1 MRGRAE
7 VFLLRERLDRRF
19 ERIDRVANADIELQA
34 EFARYLCILVSGF
47 LEKSV
52 QELAIE
58 CCRRMAGGAVR
69 SFAIAQLDRTR
80 NPSVDSLRT
89 FVGSF
94 SLEWLEQLDGF
105 LTEERRDAIGS
116 IVGLRNDAA
125 HGGSAG
131 ITYARVR
138 LYYAQIKQTVDFLSD
153 LFDPVQSVA

>member
-1 MRGRAE
+1 MFR
-7 VFLLRERLDRRF
+7 LRERLDRRF
-19 ERIDRVANADIELQA
+19 ERIDRLANADIELQS

-47 LEKSV
+47 LEKAV
-52 QELAIE
+52 QELAME
-58 CCRRMAGGAVR
+58 CCRRMAGGAPR
-69 SFAIAQLDRTR
+69 NFAIAQLDRTR
-80 NPSVDSLRT
+80 NPSVDALRS

-94 SLEWLEQLDGF
+94 SLEWEERLDGF

-138 LYYAQIKQTVDFLSD
+138 QYYVQINQTIDFLSD
-153 LFDPVQSVA
+153 LFDPVQSAA